1 MEQLNENICLLQNAK
16 LGFNFINLITKRII
30 SSEWYDNVS
39 KFCEGFARVKK
50 DGLGYSFINTEGKRI
65 NDEWYYGADNFSEG
79 FAIVYK
85 KDLGW
90 NFINTEGKYLI
101 NEWYDWVDDFENGFA
116 KVYRTELEWRNDVY
130 YYVGTDGKLYDSNK
144 RLV

>member
-1 MEQLNENICLLQNAK
+1 MNGIMVH
-16 LGFNFINLITKRII
+16 II
-30 SSEWYDNVS
+30 
-39 KFCEGFARVKK
+39 
-50 DGLGYSFINTEGKRI
+50 
-65 NDEWYYGADNFSEG
+65 FSEG